1 MMFTKK
7 REHLVADYLRRK
19 KSATVSELAKQFDV
33 SEVTIRK
40 DLNQLEKENL
50 IERSFG
56 GAIWIGHSL
65 NEEVSSEIKLT
76 TQIEEKIRISE
87 KAKEIIN
94 DGETLFLDAGSTNNI
109 LVDSLSIF
117 NNLTILTTDMMIALK
132 LLNETN
138 FKVILIGGEM
148 SKISKSAK
156 DYTAVEM
163 LKRYNV
169 DKAFIGCDSFS
180 EKSGAFTTSTEKAI
194 IKATA
199 MSVANQV
206 ILLSTSDKFYK
217 RSLVRFAQLEDFDQL
232 YLSEPFKDVHK
243 LSELNV
249 EITVC

>member
-1 MMFTKK
+1 MFTKK
-7 REHLVADYLRRK
+7 RENMVADYLRRN

-40 DLNQLEKENL
+40 DLNQLESDNL

-65 NEEVSSEIKLT
+65 NEEVRSEIKLT
-76 TQIEEKIRISE
+76 TQIDEKIRISE
-87 KAKEIIN
+87 KAKDSVN
-94 DGETLFLDAGSTNNI
+94 DGETLFLDAGSTI
-109 LVDSLSIF
+109 SIFVDSLNIF
-117 NNLTILTTDMMIALK
+117 NHLTILTPDMMIALK

-163 LKRYNV
+163 LKKYSV

-180 EKSGAFTTSTEKAI
+180 VKSGTYTTSTEKAV
-194 IKATA
+194 IKSTA
-199 MSVANQV
+199 MSIANQV

-217 RSLVRFAQLEDFDQL
+217 RSLVKFANLEDFDQL
-232 YLSEPFKDVHK
+232 YLSEPFKDIKK
-243 LSELNV
+243 LSELNA
-249 EITVC
+249 EIIIC